1 VPLPTEQLLIAVLAA
16 MYAVAGCGQARS
28 DAPVSTELPS
38 EDSATVLALSAP
50 PNRRLGFD
58 KRLLQT
64 SAGLLTIIMD
74 NPSPIGHGIALRGPG
89 ISQKGPVVAPG
100 ATSKICG
107 PPERGRYLFYCPV
120 PGHRRAGMQGVLQVR

>member
-1 VPLPTEQLLIAVLAA
+1 
-16 MYAVAGCGQARS
+16 MYALAGCGQAGS

-74 NPSPIGHGIALRGPG
+74 DPSPVAHGIALRGPG
-89 ISQKGPVVAPG
+89 VSQKGPIVVQG
-100 ATSKICG
+100 ATSKIAARLR
-107 PPERGRYLFYCPV
+107 RGRYLFYCPV